1 MADTIQGKIAEL
13 EAEMLRT
20 RTSSRGN
27 RMPWGVFIPFD
38 VNTNRSVYHSLT
50 LLFFVCIPSFL
61 KNRDRKEQ
69 GYQLSRTYTYTIC
82 VIVFNVMHL
91 RLYALNGR
99 SFYI

>member
-20 RTSSRGN
+20 RTSSFGN
-27 RMPWGVFIPFD
+27 RMSWGVFILFD
-38 VNTNRSVYHSLT
+38 ANTNRSVYHSLT

-69 GYQLSRTYTYTIC
+69 GYQLSRTYTYTIF
-82 VIVFNVMHL
+82 VSSLSM
-91 RLYALNGR
+91 
-99 SFYI
+99 